1 MMITRDEILMGR
13 DKQYPL
19 DGTLQVNLEKLLKAV
34 NKFRAVYGKPL
45 KVTSGYRPAA
55 VNATV
60 KGAAKKSNHMLCLA
74 VDFADSDGKLAEY
87 CLKNLKLLEEFGIWL
102 EDPAF
107 TKGWVHMQVV
117 PPRSGSR
124 VFKP

>member
-1 MMITRDEILMGR
+1 MGR

-19 DGTLQVNLEKLLKAV
+19 DGTMQVNLEKLLKAV

-55 VNATV
+55 INATV
-60 KGAAKKSNHMLCLA
+60 KGAAKKSNHMICLA
-74 VDFADSDGKLAEY
+74 VDFEDRDGKLAEY
-87 CLKNLKLLEEFGIWL
+87 CLKNLKLLEEFGIWI
-102 EDPAF
+102 EDPMF

-117 PPRSGSR
+117 PPRSGNR
-124 VFKP
+124 VFQP

>member
-1 MMITRDEILMGR
+1 MITRDEILMGR

-45 KVTSGYRPAA
+45 KVSSGYRPAA
-55 VNATV
+55 INTTV
-60 KGAAKKSNHMLCLA
+60 KGAAKKSNHMICLA
-74 VDFADSDGKLAEY
+74 VDFVDRDGKLAEY
-87 CLKNLKLLEEFGIWL
+87 CLNNLKLLEEFGIWL

-107 TKGWVHMQVV
+107 TKGWVHMQAV

-124 VFKP
+124 IFKP

>member
-1 MMITRDEILMGR
+1 MAITRNEILMGR
-13 DKQYPL
+13 EKDAPL
-19 DGTLQVNLEKLLKAV
+19 TGIMEVNLEKLLRAV
-34 NKFRAVYGKPL
+34 NKFRAVYGKPM

-55 VNATV
+55 INATV
-60 KGAAKKSNHMLCLA
+60 PGAAKKSNHMACLA

-87 CLKNLKLLEEFGIWL
+87 CLNNLKLLEEFGIWL

-117 PPRSGSR
+117 PPRSGNR
-124 VFKP
+124 IFKP

>member
-1 MMITRDEILMGR
+1 MISRDEILMGR

-19 DGTLQVNLEKLLKAV
+19 TGPMEVNLEKLLKAV

-55 VNATV
+55 INSQV
-60 KGAAKKSNHMLCLA
+60 KGAAKASNHMVCLA
-74 VDFADSDGKLAEY
+74 VDLADSDGKLAEY
-87 CLKNLKLLEEFGIWL
+87 CLNNLKLLEEFGLWM
-102 EDPAF
+102 ENPGS
-107 TKGWVHMQVV
+107 TKGWVHLQCV

>member
-1 MMITRDEILMGR
+1 MISRSEILMGR

-19 DGTLQVNLEKLLKAV
+19 DGILEVNLEKLLKAV
-34 NKFRAVYGKPL
+34 NKFRAVYGKPMR
-45 KVTSGYRPAA
+45 VSSGYRPAA
-55 VNATV
+55 INATV
-60 KGAAKKSNHMLCLA
+60 KGAAKKSNHMKCLA
-74 VDFADSDGKLAEY
+74 VDFVDRSGKLAEY

-117 PPRSGSR
+117 PPRSGNR
-124 VFKP
+124 IFKP

>member
-1 MMITRDEILMGR
+1 MISRDEILMGR

-19 DGTLQVNLEKLLKAV
+19 TGPMEVNLEKLLKAV

-45 KVTSGYRPAA
+45 RVTSGYRPAA
-55 VNATV
+55 INSQV
-60 KGAAKKSNHMLCLA
+60 KGAAKASNHMVCLA
-74 VDFADSDGKLAEY
+74 VDLADSGGKLAEY
-87 CLKNLKLLEEFGIWL
+87 CLNNLKLLEEFGLWM
-102 EDPAF
+102 EDPGF
-107 TKGWVHMQVV
+107 TKGWVHLQCV

>member
-1 MMITRDEILMGR
+1 MISRSEILMGR

-19 DGTLQVNLEKLLKAV
+19 NGILEVNLEKLLKAV
-34 NKFRAVYGKPL
+34 NKFRAVYGKPMR
-45 KVTSGYRPAA
+45 VSSGYRPAA
-55 VNATV
+55 INATV
-60 KGAAKKSNHMLCLA
+60 KGAAKKSNHMKCLA
-74 VDFADSDGKLAEY
+74 VDFVDRSGKLAEY
-87 CLKNLKLLEEFGIWL
+87 CLNNLKLLEEFGIWL

-117 PPRSGSR
+117 PPRSGNR